1 MSGAIEDLA
10 KKWITEPKYQK
21 VFKHTAD
28 VVEDYFCYLL
38 VALGAVGLSV
48 RFLSS
53 MGTGEAICVIAGL
66 KEVNGTS
73 LDNLGP
79 YPAGGTL
86 SIVNFANFNQKCVD
100 VAMTGFM
107 QYLPFVLFLE
117 AVAVIIVE
125 KMMMSFPRVS
135 QKIERF
141 YGVIVEESLFGKDPD
156 VAEDVQDLKANSEAI
171 SRTRRKREVCMGLKR
186 SSVIYNTYIMKNVA
200 VLLLLLAFIT
210 FNVIFGLEA
219 EVNLTPAVCVL
230 TLQEIPQL
238 GLRSG
243 EVYLQCEGKK
253 IEFFLNLLYVQ
264 ISVLVAVF
272 ICSCISIIWVMLFRN
287 ISVLLQKIEKYR
299 IDWDVEA
306 ERTTGKDFLFL
317 FDMLAHTSGIE
328 STLRVLTHADE
339 TFRQICLPGLRND
352 AAHIKVEEDKVKV
365 VWNPASLE
373 DWLEN
378 NSHKGIEVDS
388 YDVTIYP
395 AESINNSVTK
405 YKKDKDSSGM
415 YSAWFFDLLV
425 RLNCSVLLFLYC
437 LYI

>member
-1 MSGAIEDLA
+1 M
-10 KKWITEPKYQK
+10 
-21 VFKHTAD
+21 
-28 VVEDYFCYLL
+28 
-38 VALGAVGLSV
+38 
-48 RFLSS
+48 
-53 MGTGEAICVIAGL
+53 
-66 KEVNGTS
+66 
-73 LDNLGP
+73 
-79 YPAGGTL
+79 
-86 SIVNFANFNQKCVD
+86 
-100 VAMTGFM
+100 
-107 QYLPFVLFLE
+107 
-117 AVAVIIVE
+117 
-125 KMMMSFPRVS
+125 
-135 QKIERF
+135 
-141 YGVIVEESLFGKDPD
+141 
-156 VAEDVQDLKANSEAI
+156 
-171 SRTRRKREVCMGLKR
+171 
-186 SSVIYNTYIMKNVA
+186 
-200 VLLLLLAFIT
+200 
-210 FNVIFGLEA
+210 
-219 EVNLTPAVCVL
+219 
-230 TLQEIPQL
+230 
-238 GLRSG
+238 
-243 EVYLQCEGKK
+243 
-253 IEFFLNLLYVQ
+253 
-264 ISVLVAVF
+264 AVF

-425 RLNCSVLLFLYC
+425 RFRCNVLLLMY
-437 LYI
+437 